1 MEKLMKSVRTITLA
15 LLCAVAGAVSA
26 TDAASPARSP
36 SDAKA
41 EIRQTIKGC
50 AQGLER
56 LLPGDYYFCA
66 AARDLSR
73 GHNAS
78 SRERLLDAAHWAS
91 KPAQYALGLMYFNG
105 DEGPANRPLGLAWL
119 AIAEERHDPRFERAF
134 IQAYAQATPA
144 ERVQANQYWLSL
156 KEDYSDAVAGQRARR
171 RYTNEMRNIEAA
183 SMFGGSIFIDGI
195 TPPDGPGVGM
205 FNNGEASRVSGQQGF
220 SVSRSLNKAGEEF
233 FRGMAGTVT
242 VGEAT
247 PANLVPIGQ
256 VVAETPKA
264 PD

>member
-1 MEKLMKSVRTITLA
+1 MKPISTVVLV

-26 TDAASPARSP
+26 TDTASPARTP

-41 EIRQTIKGC
+41 ELRKTIRGC

-66 AARDLSR
+66 AARDLGR

-78 SRERLLDAAHWAS
+78 SRERLRDAAHWAS
-91 KPAQYALGLMYFNG
+91 KPAQFALGLMYFNG
-105 DEGPANRPLGLAWL
+105 DEGPSNRPLGLAWL
-119 AIAEERHDPRFERAF
+119 AIADERHDPRFEPAF
-134 IQAYAQATPA
+134 VQAYTQATPA

-183 SMFGGSIFIDGI
+183 SMFGGSVFIDGI
-195 TPPDGPGVGM
+195 TPPDGPGFGQ
-205 FNNGEASRVSGQQGF
+205 FNNGESSRVSGSQGF
-220 SVSRSLNKAGEEF
+220 AVNRSLNKAGEEF

-242 VGEAT
+242 VGEVT

-256 VVAETPKA
+256 VVAQTPKA
-264 PD
+264 PE

>member
-1 MEKLMKSVRTITLA
+1 MHSLRNVALA
-15 LLCAVAGAVSA
+15 LLCTVAGAVSA
-26 TDAASPARSP
+26 TDAASPARTP

-41 EIRQTIKGC
+41 EIRKTIQGC

-66 AARDLSR
+66 AARDLGR

-78 SRERLLDAAHWAS
+78 SRERLRDAAHWAS
-91 KPAQYALGLMYFNG
+91 KPAQYSLGLMYFNG

-119 AIAEERHDPRFERAF
+119 AIADERHDPRFEPAF
-134 IQAYAQATPA
+134 IQAYTQSTPA
-144 ERVQANQYWLSL
+144 ERVQANQYWLTL
-156 KEDYSDAVAGQRARR
+156 KEDFSDAVAGQRARR
-171 RYTNEMRNIEAA
+171 RYNNEMRDIVAA
-183 SMFGGSIFIDGI
+183 SMFGGSVFIDGI
-195 TPPDGPGVGM
+195 TPPDGPGFGQ
-205 FNNGEASRVSGQQGF
+205 FNNGESSRVSGSHGF
-220 SVSRSLNKAGEEF
+220 AAFRTLNKAGDDF

-256 VVAETPKA
+256 VVAQTAKA

>member
-1 MEKLMKSVRTITLA
+1 MKHFHVAALA
-15 LLCAVAGAVSA
+15 LLCAVTGVASA
-26 TDAASPARSP
+26 SDAATSA

-41 EIRQTIKGC
+41 QIRKTIQGC

-66 AARDLSR
+66 AARDLSH
-73 GHNAS
+73 GHNS
-78 SRERLLDAAHWAS
+78 LSRERLRDAAHWAS

-105 DEGPANRPLGLAWL
+105 DEGPSNRPLGIAWL
-119 AIAEERHDPRFERAF
+119 ALADERHDPRFEGSF
-134 IQAYAQATPA
+134 IKAYAQATPA
-144 ERVQANQYWLSL
+144 ERAQANEYWLQL

-183 SMFGGSIFIDGI
+183 SMFGGSVFIDGI
-195 TPPDGPGVGM
+195 TPPNGPGFGE
-205 FNNGEASRVSGQQGF
+205 FNNGETSRVSGQTGF
-220 SVSRSLNKAGEEF
+220 AVNRTLNKAGEEF

-242 VGEAT
+242 VGEVT
-247 PANLVPIGQ
+247 PVNLVPIGQ

>member
-1 MEKLMKSVRTITLA
+1 MKHLRAAALA
-15 LLCAVAGAVSA
+15 LLCAATGVASA
-26 TDAASPARSP
+26 TDTATSSAA
-36 SDAKA
+36 AKA
-41 EIRQTIKGC
+41 EIRKTIQGC

-78 SRERLLDAAHWAS
+78 SRERLRDAAHWAS

-119 AIAEERHDPRFERAF
+119 AIADERHDPRFEPAF
-134 IQAYAQATPA
+134 IQAYTQSTPA
-144 ERVQANQYWLSL
+144 ERVQANEYWLQL
-156 KEDYSDAVAGQRARR
+156 KEDFSDAVAGQRARR

-183 SMFGGSIFIDGI
+183 SLFGGSVFVDGI
-195 TPPDGPGVGM
+195 TPPDGPGFGA
-205 FNNGEASRVSGQQGF
+205 FNNGETSRVSGQHGF
-220 SVSRSLNKAGEEF
+220 AINRSLNKAGEDF

-256 VVAETPKA
+256 VAAAQQPKTAE
-264 PD
+264 